1 MEEKQVMDIRTQQ
14 LLKRLAFLGYYPFE
28 ISRILQEANGG
39 SGIIP
44 TLEKY
49 EQLGAHYKH
58 SYSK

>member
-1 MEEKQVMDIRTQQ
+1 MDIRTQQ

-28 ISRILQEANGG
+28 ISRILQEANSG